1 MAQEALQPKH
11 SDPKLWLVEC
21 KPGTEREACVCL
33 LQKAIDL
40 AAKSTPLLIKAAFTQ
55 DHLKVK
61 CDIHGITL
69 LNVAMTL
76 EVHTLL
82 RVIIFQR
89 FGTNAVWHP
98 WLSWGGRDYISIA
111 EDAHEALPRGGS
123 EQESSVAHAEA
134 QCPPAARG

>member
-69 LNVAMTL
+69 LNVAVTL
-76 EVHTLL
+76 EIHTLL
-82 RVIIFQR
+82 HAIICQR

-98 WLSWGGRDYISIA
+98 WLSWAGGDRISIA
-111 EDAHEALPRGGS
+111 EDAHETSANRGLRANI
-123 EQESSVAHAEA
+123 ECCA
-134 QCPPAARG
+134 C